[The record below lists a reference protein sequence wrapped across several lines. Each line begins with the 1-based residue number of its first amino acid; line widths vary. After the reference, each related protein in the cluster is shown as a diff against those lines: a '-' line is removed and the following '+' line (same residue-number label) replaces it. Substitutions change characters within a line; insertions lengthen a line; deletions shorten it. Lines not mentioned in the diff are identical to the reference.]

1 VTREVD
7 RRAVEAEA
15 VAEEFED
22 PEAGPALPSAALAA
36 HAGMPAAALA
46 RRRARDGR
54 REIWALSWPVM
65 FSQVLLNAVSLI
77 DIAMVG
83 RLGSDAVAAV
93 GYATQ
98 FFFLSQSVLFAVGF
112 ACVALMARAIGAGD
126 PIRARL
132 AFAACLAVAGSAAL
146 VLVAAMLAAPGPML
160 RLLGAQPHVVDA
172 AVPYLSLV
180 IGSSAPLALSMT
192 IESALRA
199 DRDTRTPMAVAAIVT
214 AVKLGLNG
222 LLIFGAMGLPRLEL
236 VGAGIATLVSQV
248 LGLALFLIVLA
259 RAAPHSPLA
268 LRPRDL
274 ARSRPMIP
282 EVVRIALPS
291 VGERLANNLA
301 LLAYFR
307 ILSGFGTLAI
317 AAYTVGVRLL
327 SFSWIPGVALGTSAS
342 TLVGQALGA
351 DDARGAERAG
361 WRAMRLS
368 ILVAVVLG
376 LPSALL
382 REPLARL
389 FTDDPGLVAELSPFL
404 LCLALVQPALQAHF
418 ALGGAHRGAGDTW
431 TPFVAATLGNW
442 LLRVPLAAVFAYVLE
457 TDVIWIWIVIAAD
470 HVSRMLWLAVSFR
483 RGAWRERLAA
493 PLGT

>member
-1 VTREVD
+1 MTREVD
-7 RRAVEAEA
+7 RRGVDAEA

-22 PEAGPALPSAALAA
+22 PEAGPALPSAALTA

-132 AFAACLAVAGSAAL
+132 AFAASLAVAGGAAL

-160 RLLGAQPHVVDA
+160 RLLGAQPHIVDA
-172 AVPYLSLV
+172 SVPYLSLV

-199 DRDTRTPMAVAAIVT
+199 DRDTRTPMVVATIVT

-236 VGAGIATLVSQV
+236 VGAGIATLVSQL

-282 EVVRIALPS
+282 EVVRVALPS

-442 LLRVPLAAVFAYVLE
+442 LLRVPLAALFAYVLE
-457 TDVIWIWIVIAAD
+457 TEVLWIWIVIAAD
-470 HVSRMLWLAVSFR
+470 HVSRTLWLVISFR
-483 RGAWRERLAA
+483 RGAWRERLAT
-493 PLGT
+493 PVGT

>member
-1 VTREVD
+1 MTREVD
-7 RRAVEAEA
+7 RRAVDAEA

-36 HAGMPAAALA
+36 HAGTPAPAGAHRL
-46 RRRARDGR
+46 ARDGR

-112 ACVALMARAIGAGD
+112 ACVALMARAIGGGD
-126 PIRARL
+126 PVRARL
-132 AFAACLAVAGSAAL
+132 AFAASLAVAGVAAV
-146 VLVAAMLAAPGPML
+146 VLVAIMLAAPGPML
-160 RLLGAQPHVVDA
+160 QLLGARPHVVAA

-180 IGSSAPLALSMT
+180 IVSSAPLALSMT

-199 DRDTRTPMAVAAIVT
+199 DRDTRTPMLVAAIVT
-214 AVKLGLNG
+214 AVKLALNG
-222 LLIFGAMGLPRLEL
+222 LLIFGGMGLPRLEL
-236 VGAGIATLVSQV
+236 VGAGIATLVSQF
-248 LGLALFLIVLA
+248 LGLALFLVVLA

-268 LRPRDL
+268 LRPSDF
-274 ARSRPMIP
+274 AGSRPMIP

-351 DDARGAERAG
+351 GDARGAERAG
-361 WRAMRLS
+361 WRATRLS

-376 LPSALL
+376 VPSALL

-431 TPFVAATLGNW
+431 TPFVSAAVSNW
-442 LLRVPLAAVFAYVLE
+442 LLRVPLAALFAYVLDA
-457 TDVIWIWIVIAAD
+457 DVIWIWVVIAAD
-470 HVSRMLWLAVSFR
+470 HVSRMLWLTVSFR
-483 RGAWRERLAA
+483 RGGWRERL
-493 PLGT
+493 GTSPDA

>member
-1 VTREVD
+1 MTREVD
-7 RRAVEAEA
+7 RRAVDAEA

-36 HAGMPAAALA
+36 HAGTPAPAGAHRL
-46 RRRARDGR
+46 ARDGR

-112 ACVALMARAIGAGD
+112 ACVALMARAIGGGD
-126 PIRARL
+126 PV
-132 AFAACLAVAGSAAL
+132 AAV
-146 VLVAAMLAAPGPML
+146 VLVAIMLAAPGPML
-160 RLLGAQPHVVDA
+160 QLLGARPHVVAA

-180 IGSSAPLALSMT
+180 IVSSAPLALSMT

-199 DRDTRTPMAVAAIVT
+199 DRDTRTPMLVAAIVT
-214 AVKLGLNG
+214 AVKLALNG
-222 LLIFGAMGLPRLEL
+222 LLIFGGMGLPRLEL
-236 VGAGIATLVSQV
+236 VGAGIATLVSQL
-248 LGLALFLIVLA
+248 LGLALFLVVLA

-268 LRPRDL
+268 LRPSDF
-274 ARSRPMIP
+274 AGSRPMIP

-351 DDARGAERAG
+351 GDARGAERAG
-361 WRAMRLS
+361 WRATRLS

-376 LPSALL
+376 VPSALL

-431 TPFVAATLGNW
+431 TPFVSAAVSNW
-442 LLRVPLAAVFAYVLE
+442 LLRVPLAALFAYVLDA
-457 TDVIWIWIVIAAD
+457 DVIWIWVVIAAD
-470 HVSRMLWLAVSFR
+470 HVSRMLWLTVSFR
-483 RGAWRERLAA
+483 RGRWRERL
-493 PLGT
+493 GTSPDA